1 MSCSVVLVNSWRV
14 VGAKGGTE
22 KVFCDLAN
30 ALNRRGFLVTMLFC
44 DPRRGN
50 PGFAVDNE
58 VRLLNVGEVEGVVAR
73 TIRKIKA
80 FSWKRGERKKKRS
93 FLRINRFS
101 SLFEKAR
108 DVFEHADVVI
118 SFQPETTFIIKEKL
132 RIEVPV
138 ISMFHHN
145 PSKYFDEP
153 LFDPFFKR
161 ALLKCEALQVLRPEF
176 SRELSDFDVGELV
189 CIPNSCPL
197 MRQQKELMSKKIV
210 YTGRVNLKQKRVDL
224 LVESFALL
232 KDRFPDWCVEIWGE
246 LNLNAHDTEYVRAL
260 IEKLGLRNRVFLM
273 GVTDNVE
280 SILMGSSI
288 FAFPS
293 AYEGFGLSLIEAMMV
308 GLPSVGC
315 VDCPAVNTLI
325 KNNVNGFLVEPNP
338 RSFADGLSALMA
350 DVDRRKLYGAE
361 ARKTARCYDPDAV
374 WKLWESLIM
383 RVVDKSKN
391 SKDRG

>member
-153 LFDPFFKR
+153 LFDPFF
-161 ALLKCEALQVLRPEF
+161 
-176 SRELSDFDVGELV
+176 
-189 CIPNSCPL
+189 
-197 MRQQKELMSKKIV
+197 
-210 YTGRVNLKQKRVDL
+210 
-224 LVESFALL
+224 
-232 KDRFPDWCVEIWGE
+232 
-246 LNLNAHDTEYVRAL
+246 
-260 IEKLGLRNRVFLM
+260 
-273 GVTDNVE
+273 
-280 SILMGSSI
+280 
-288 FAFPS
+288 
-293 AYEGFGLSLIEAMMV
+293 
-308 GLPSVGC
+308 
-315 VDCPAVNTLI
+315 
-325 KNNVNGFLVEPNP
+325 
-338 RSFADGLSALMA
+338 
-350 DVDRRKLYGAE
+350 
-361 ARKTARCYDPDAV
+361 
-374 WKLWESLIM
+374 
-383 RVVDKSKN
+383 
-391 SKDRG
+391 